1 MNGPAPGRLGS
12 QPRMRAAS
20 VATAVM
26 GFAEPR
32 APSGVAP
39 FESCENHLLLADEAG
54 LGTADLG
61 RSEVRGLSIAEAR
74 YPYR

>member
-1 MNGPAPGRLGS
+1 MVIHGTDA
-12 QPRMRAAS
+12 